1 MEDQQKAAY
10 ASLANFSKSGEQNKM
25 VTTNK
30 DKFSLGHYLWSIG
43 SYKHYEDRA
52 RFLKEFETDNCTLCR
67 KLRNLKS
74 TSDMFARSKIISTLV
89 SSAAVGT
96 FMLTDGYEIS
106 STVLFGIS
114 ELSRYILNNI
124 EKEEIKH
131 FDYMRGKRL
140 ELELAKEDTERTM
153 IHNRK
158 VLDNLSDRIDDFLGN
173 SDNYSNK
180 EDDENDDWCPYDG
193 PNQ

>member
-25 VTTNK
+25 ETTNK
-30 DKFSLGHYLWSIG
+30 DKFSLGHYLWGIG
-43 SYKHYEDRA
+43 SHKPYEDRA

-67 KLRNLKS
+67 KLRNLKES
-74 TSDMFARSKIISTLV
+74 MNFFARSKIISTLA
-89 SSAAVGT
+89 SSAAAGT
-96 FMLTDGYEIS
+96 FILADGYEIS
-106 STVLFGIS
+106 SAVLFGLS
-114 ELSRYILNNI
+114 EASRYMINNI
-124 EKEEIKH
+124 EKGDIKH
-131 FDYMRGKRL
+131 FEYMRGKRL

-158 VLDNLSDRIDDFLGN
+158 VLDDLSDRIDDFLGN

-180 EDDENDDWCPYDG
+180 EDDENDDWCPYDD